1 MSLRNSNV
9 SNKCKIFEKCIE
21 CILRY
26 NKYNYLSQVSLNLSV
41 RTFQLG
47 KKQPVIDFVVAPHG
61 VNIIGSNVSD
71 CVVISCKYTCR
82 ERYKQD
88 ENIKQLQPLCYILLV
103 GTDDYPS
110 CFIDNERNKL
120 FTVQPKQNDKNKRL
134 TFDDFT
140 NELNKFVKPIY
151 NTQHEIK
158 YIDLCCGIGSF
169 HYSAN
174 KFNNMKCVMVC
185 DIDRY
190 AKQFYKTNYENTEL
204 LNDVNDIDFNKYE
217 ADVVFSGNPCQSFSQ
232 IGKRQGLND
241 ERGNLFETIIN
252 NVVCLHKYKII
263 VFENVYG
270 LLTHDNGETFNFI
283 KTSIEQ
289 HGYKVNHIVLLCSYY
304 GIPQNR
310 KRVFIICYQPNII
323 TYDIDIIINNVLN
336 KYKQHISLTDYLK
349 HDFVFERDTAYTIRC
364 GGCLSPIDSKQN
376 WDGYYIVDTQGNRQ
390 EYRLTINDMIT
401 LQGFDTNVVSFDN
414 IPLTQQKKLLGNTIP
429 TNLTKIIIEIVNEML
444 ITNNDNKQ

>member
-1 MSLRNSNV
+1 MNNLLANKLQELINKQQTCILNKFYNKIKQINETITYEQACDIYNMSMSLRNSNV

-174 KFNNMKCVMVC
+174 KFNNMKCVMAC

-190 AKQFYKTNYENTEL
+190 AKQFYKTNYET
-204 LNDVNDIDFNKYE
+204 
-217 ADVVFSGNPCQSFSQ
+217 QS
-232 IGKRQGLND
+232 
-241 ERGNLFETIIN
+241 
-252 NVVCLHKYKII
+252 C
-263 VFENVYG
+263 
-270 LLTHDNGETFNFI
+270 
-283 KTSIEQ
+283 
-289 HGYKVNHIVLLCSYY
+289 
-304 GIPQNR
+304 
-310 KRVFIICYQPNII
+310 
-323 TYDIDIIINNVLN
+323 
-336 KYKQHISLTDYLK
+336 
-349 HDFVFERDTAYTIRC
+349 
-364 GGCLSPIDSKQN
+364 
-376 WDGYYIVDTQGNRQ
+376 
-390 EYRLTINDMIT
+390 
-401 LQGFDTNVVSFDN
+401 
-414 IPLTQQKKLLGNTIP
+414 
-429 TNLTKIIIEIVNEML
+429 
-444 ITNNDNKQ
+444 